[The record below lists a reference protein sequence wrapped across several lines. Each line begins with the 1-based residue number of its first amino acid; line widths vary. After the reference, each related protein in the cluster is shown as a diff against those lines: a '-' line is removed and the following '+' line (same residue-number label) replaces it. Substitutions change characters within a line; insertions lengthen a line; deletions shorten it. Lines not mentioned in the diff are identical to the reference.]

1 MTQQAA
7 ANDMQSLFAAG
18 FSGGDF
24 LNAEKVEDVIGL
36 CLSGGGY
43 RAMIYH
49 VGSLIRLNELGFLS
63 RVKEIASVSG
73 GSITAGMLARA
84 WPELDFDNHGIA
96 LNFDDRVASPLIRF
110 SAIGVDVRA
119 ILSGILPGRT
129 AADSVAAA
137 YDRCLFSGATLQ
149 NIPDQPRFTFMA
161 TNLQTGSGWRF
172 AKSYAADYRVGRID
186 HPRLSLARVV
196 AASSAF
202 PPFLSPVRLKFDR
215 DAVRPMQGADLHRP
229 PFTKEAVL
237 TDGGV
242 YDNLGL
248 ERVWKRCRTI
258 LVSNAGRNTPEIGSP
273 TGRWTGQIFRTLN
286 LMQQQAENSRKR
298 ILFGMNNLG
307 QRKVAFWSIDTP
319 IAAYSATDALP
330 MTANSAAQAA
340 NLRTRLNPFTPA
352 EIELLLQAGYAG
364 ADASLRAQGLA
375 VNSPAADFEKL
386 PFPRSRWTRP
396 DAEGLIVRQI

>member
-1 MTQQAA
+1 MTKPRAA
-7 ANDMQSLFAAG
+7 TDMQSLFAAG
-18 FSGGDF
+18 FSRGDF
-24 LNAEKVEDVIGL
+24 LNAEKIEDVVGL

-49 VGSLIRLNELGFLS
+49 VGALARLNELAFLP
-63 RVKEIASVSG
+63 RLKEIASVSG
-73 GSITAGMLARA
+73 GSITAGMLACA
-84 WPELDFDNHGIA
+84 WSKLEFDDKGVAANFDN
-96 LNFDDRVASPLIRF
+96 RVAFPLIRF
-110 SAIGVDVRA
+110 AGVGVDVRA
-119 ILSGILPGRT
+119 ILSGLFPGRS
-129 AADSVAAA
+129 AADGVAAA
-137 YDRCLFSGATLQ
+137 YDRHLYSGATLQ
-149 NIPDQPRFTFMA
+149 DIPDAPRFTFMA

-186 HPRLSLARVV
+186 HPRLPLASVV

-202 PPFLSPVRLKFDR
+202 PPFLSPVRLRFDR
-215 DAVRPMQGADLHRP
+215 GTVRPMPGADLHQS
-229 PFTKEAVL
+229 PFTEEAVL

-286 LMQQQAENSRKR
+286 LVQQQAENSRKR

-319 IAAYSATDALP
+319 VAAYNVQDALTMNP
-330 MTANSAAQAA
+330 DSAARAA
-340 NLRTRLNPFTPA
+340 NMRTRLNPFTSS

-375 VNSPAADFEKL
+375 GNSPAPDFRRL
-386 PFPRSRWTRP
+386 PRI
-396 DAEGLIVRQI
+396 GG

>member
-1 MTQQAA
+1 MTQPVTAT
-7 ANDMQSLFAAG
+7 DMQSLFAAG
-18 FSGGDF
+18 FSCGDF

-49 VGSLIRLNELGFLS
+49 VGALVRLNELGFLP
-63 RVKEIASVSG
+63 RLKEIASVSG
-73 GSITAGMLARA
+73 GSITAGMLACA
-84 WPELDFDNHGIA
+84 WSNLEFDDRGVA
-96 LNFDDRVASPLIRF
+96 ANFDDRVAFPLIRF
-110 SAIGVDVRA
+110 AGVGVDVRA
-119 ILSGILPGRT
+119 ILSGLFPGRS

-137 YDRCLFSGATLQ
+137 YDRHLYSGATLQ
-149 NIPDQPRFTFMA
+149 DIPDAPRFTFMA
-161 TNLQTGSGWRF
+161 TNLQTCSGCRF

-186 HPRLSLARVV
+186 HPRLPLAGVV

-215 DAVRPMQGADLHRP
+215 GTVRPMPGTDLYRL
-229 PFTKEAVL
+229 PFTEEAVL

-258 LVSNAGRNTPEIGSP
+258 LVSNAGRNTPEIGLP

-286 LMQQQAENSRKR
+286 LVQQQAENSRKR

-319 IAAYSATDALP
+319 IAAYSVADAPP

-375 VNSPAADFEKL
+375 GNSPAADFEKL
-386 PFPRSRWTRP
+386 PFTRSRWTRL
-396 DAEGLIVRQI
+396 DADGLIVRQI

>member
-1 MTQQAA
+1 MTKPLAA
-7 ANDMQSLFAAG
+7 TDMQSSFAAG
-18 FSGGDF
+18 FSRGDF
-24 LNAEKVEDVIGL
+24 LNAEKIEDVVGL

-49 VGSLIRLNELGFLS
+49 VGALARLNELAFLP
-63 RVKEIASVSG
+63 RLKEIASVSG
-73 GSITAGMLARA
+73 GSITAGMLACA
-84 WPELDFDNHGIA
+84 WSNLEFDDKGVA
-96 LNFDDRVASPLIRF
+96 ANFDDRVAFPLIRF
-110 SAIGVDVRA
+110 AGVGVDVRA
-119 ILSGILPGRT
+119 ILSGLFPGRS
-129 AADSVAAA
+129 AAEGVAAA
-137 YDRCLFSGATLQ
+137 YDRHLYSGATLQ
-149 NIPDQPRFTFMA
+149 DIPDAPRFTFMA
-161 TNLQTGSGWRF
+161 TNLQSGSGWRF

-186 HPRLSLARVV
+186 HPRLPLASVV

-215 DAVRPMQGADLHRP
+215 GAVQPMPGADLHRA
-229 PFTKEAVL
+229 PFTDEAVL

-273 TGRWTGQIFRTLN
+273 TGRWTGQIFQTLN
-286 LMQQQAENSRKR
+286 LVQQQAENSRKR

-319 IAAYSATDALP
+319 VAAYNAQDALLMSP
-330 MTANSAAQAA
+330 DSTAKAA
-340 NLRTRLNPFTPA
+340 NMRTRLNPFTSSEA
-352 EIELLLQAGYAG
+352 ELLLQAGYAG

-375 VNSPAADFEKL
+375 GSSPAPDFQRL
-386 PFPRSRWTRP
+386 PRIN
-396 DAEGLIVRQI
+396 A